1 MNIIEEKY
9 CGILATIDWNSNKW
23 QNVPTIEDLESTK
36 FGYVE
41 ENNKTYTAINFGHE
55 MYPSDEDEYYS
66 GLLPQLW
73 TKTPDKEKSK
83 TVKIVILKSKNWK
96 DGLTYIVGFYA
107 FPIFEKGRKKS
118 PIDTFKEYFET
129 NIKSLPKDIYLL
141 ENYVLFN
148 EDDEKQFLPKGKKV
162 GKRGYNYLTKDNV
175 CKFLDVMT
183 NKNPDSKLMGIKF
196 RIIKSLN

>member
-1 MNIIEEKY
+1 MEEKY
-9 CGILATIDWNSNKW
+9 FGILATIDWNSNRW
-23 QNVPTIEDLESTK
+23 QILPTIEDLESTK

-55 MYPSDEDEYYS
+55 MYPTDEKGYYA

-83 TVKIVILKSKNWK
+83 TVSIVIIKSKNWK

-107 FPIFEKGRKKS
+107 FPIFEKGRKVS
-118 PIDTFKEYFET
+118 PIDSFKEDFET
-129 NIKSLPKDIYLL
+129 NIKALPKDIYIL
-141 ENYVLFN
+141 ENYISFTA
-148 EDDEKQFLPKGKKV
+148 EDDTRFLPKGKKT

-175 CKFLDVMT
+175 CKFLDTMT
-183 NKNPDSKLMGIKF
+183 SKNPDPKLMGIKF
-196 RIIKSLN
+196 RLIKSLS